1 MTSQE
6 AQLILLQDYD
16 PTMAALQRVHEK
28 VLASHHI
35 WVRGRDWAGGLRPKR
50 KFSVAIVGTRKPS
63 EYGVR
68 VVEDLVRRLS
78 AYDICI
84 VSGGAFGIDRL
95 AHECALE
102 RNMSTKAWLVGPID
116 DPGPRTHRRL
126 FESIE
131 KAEGSALLV
140 PSHLNDPDS
149 GFRTRLGPLA
159 WLTRNAWIV
168 AEADAVVVVEAY
180 VKSGTWQTVL
190 DADTLARELF
200 VVPGSIFAGSSY
212 GTNRMISSVHA
223 QAVFDLGELTE
234 TLVVLAGRNSYNV
247 HKGFKKEANPERR
260 V

>member
-1 MTSQE
+1 MMSQE
-6 AQLILLQDYD
+6 AQLLTLQDYD
-16 PTMAALQRVHEK
+16 PQMAALQLVHEK
-28 VLASHHI
+28 TLATNRVWI
-35 WVRGRDWAGGLRPKR
+35 RGRDWQDGRRPQR

-78 AYDICI
+78 AYEMCI

-102 RNMSTKAWLVGPID
+102 RDMSTKAWLVGPID
-116 DPGPRTHRRL
+116 DPGPRTHRQL

-131 KAEGSALLV
+131 RAEGSALLV

-149 GFRTRLGPLA
+149 GFRTRLGALA

-168 AEADAVVVVEAY
+168 AEADVVVVVEAY
-180 VKSGTWQTVL
+180 QKSGTWQTVL
-190 DADTLARELF
+190 DTDTLNRGLY
-200 VVPGSIFAGSSY
+200 VVPGPLFAGSSY
-212 GTNRMISSVHA
+212 GTNRMISNTHA

-234 TLVVLAGRNSYNV
+234 TLVVLAGQGSYNV
-247 HKGFKKEANPERR
+247 YKGLKKQNFS
-260 V
+260 